1 MVLVAAACYAT
12 AGVARELGPEESTVP
27 TLAALRS
34 LLGAALLAAVAL
46 AARRTGNRGA
56 PLRSV
61 PHGAWALAALGMALF
76 AVAYFT
82 GMRLTGI
89 ATGTVVAL
97 ASAPLIT
104 GALEAVLWRRVPSG
118 RWLAATVAAIVGIS
132 MLVFAG
138 GGVDAEPLGV
148 AAAVA
153 AGLGYATFAMAARR
167 IMDRGVRADA
177 AMSVVFGLAGVIL
190 LPGMAADDPS
200 WVATPGGAALVAWL
214 GAVTVALAYWLY
226 STGLRSIAPSDATML
241 TLAEPVLATVFALIL
256 LDQRPRAAGWFGIAV
271 VIGALVLA
279 SRGGPRPSVAIV
291 PLASRPDLWTQAAQW
306 SVEQWRH
313 EFPSDTIDTYL
324 DQYRAAANGA
334 GGVLEVWAA
343 LSPDGGLAGVATL
356 VDDDELPDA
365 IEPGPWLAAVY
376 VEPTAR
382 GSGVGTA
389 LVTHVASRATVL
401 GHRYLFLYTAD
412 RRDWYERRGW
422 LALRESSV
430 RGTAV
435 TVMRLSDG
443 PVSPRGTS
451 GPRSRP

>member
-12 AGVARELGPEESTVP
+12 AGVARELGPESSTVP

-34 LLGAALLAAVAL
+34 LLGAAILSVVAL
-46 AARRTGNRGA
+46 AARRTGKPGA

-61 PHGAWALAALGMALF
+61 PTGAWFLAATGMALF
-76 AVAYFT
+76 AVGYFT

-104 GALEAVLWRRVPSG
+104 GVLEAVLWRRPPTR
-118 RWLAATVAAIVGIS
+118 RWLVSTTAAIAGIS
-132 MLVFAG
+132 LLVLAG
-138 GGVDAEPLGV
+138 GGAEAEPLGV

-153 AGLGYATFAMAARR
+153 AGLGYATFAMSARR

-177 AMSVVFGLAGVIL
+177 AMAVVFGLAGIVL

-200 WVATPGGAALVAWL
+200 WVATQGGAALVAWL

-226 STGLRSIAPSDATML
+226 STGLRSVAPSDATML
-241 TLAEPVLATVFALIL
+241 TLAEPVLATIFALVL
-256 LDQRPRAAGWFGIAV
+256 LDQRPSAAGWLGIAV
-271 VIGALVLA
+271 VVGALAVA
-279 SRGGPRPSVAIV
+279 SRGGSRQSPTIV
-291 PLASRPDLWTQAAQW
+291 PLASRPDLWGQAAQW

-313 EFPSDTIDTYL
+313 EFPSDTVDTYL
-324 DQYRAAANGA
+324 SQYRTAADGA
-334 GGVLEVWAA
+334 DGVLEVWAA
-343 LSPDGGLAGVATL
+343 LSPEGGLVGIATL

-365 IEPGPWLAAVY
+365 TEPGPWLAAVY
-376 VEPTAR
+376 VEPAAR
-382 GSGVGTA
+382 GAGVGSA
-389 LVTHVASRATVL
+389 LVSHVASRARVL
-401 GHRYLFLYTAD
+401 GHEHLFLYTAD

-430 RGTAV
+430 RDTAV
-435 TVMRLSDG
+435 TVMRLPG
-443 PVSPRGTS
+443 GAVNP
-451 GPRSRP
+451 

>member
-12 AGVARELGPEESTVP
+12 AGVARELGPGDSTVP

-46 AARRTGNRGA
+46 AARRTGKRGA

-61 PHGAWALAALGMALF
+61 PIGSWALAALGMALF
-76 AVAYFT
+76 AVGYFT

-104 GALEAVLWRRVPSG
+104 GALEAVLWRRAPSG
-118 RWLAATVAAIVGIS
+118 RWLAATAAAIAGIS
-132 MLVFAG
+132 LLVFAG
-138 GGVDAEPLGV
+138 GGAEVDPLGV

-177 AMSVVFGLAGVIL
+177 AMAVVFGLAGIIL
-190 LPGMAADDPS
+190 LPGLAADDPS

-214 GAVTVALAYWLY
+214 GTVTVALAYWLY
-226 STGLRSIAPSDATML
+226 STGLRSVAPSDATML
-241 TLAEPVLATVFALIL
+241 TLAEPVLATVFAVIL
-256 LDQRPRAAGWFGIAV
+256 LDQRPSAAGWLGIAV
-271 VIGALVLA
+271 VVGALVLA
-279 SRGGPRPSVAIV
+279 SRGGSRESLTIV
-291 PLASRPDLWTQAAQW
+291 PLASRPDLWGRAAQW

-313 EFPSDTIDTYL
+313 EFPSDTVDTYL
-324 DQYRAAANGA
+324 SQYRAAADGA
-334 GGVLEVWAA
+334 DGVLEVWAA
-343 LSPDGGLAGVATL
+343 LSPDGGLVGVATL

-382 GSGVGTA
+382 GTGIGSA
-389 LVTHVASRATVL
+389 LVSHVASRAGAL
-401 GHRYLFLYTAD
+401 GHEHLFLYTAD

-422 LALRESSV
+422 LAIRESAV

-435 TVMRLSDG
+435 TVMRLSGD
-443 PVSPRGTS
+443 PVSP
-451 GPRSRP
+451 

>member
-12 AGVARELGPEESTVP
+12 AGVARELGPPASTVP

-34 LLGAALLAAVAL
+34 LVGAALLAALWLVG
-46 AARRTGNRGA
+46 RRRGSAGA

-61 PHGAWALAALGMALF
+61 PVRLWAVAAAGMALF
-76 AVAYFT
+76 AVGYFT

-104 GALEAVLWRRVPSG
+104 GALEALLWRRVPSS
-118 RWLAATVAAIVGIS
+118 RWLAATAAAIAGIS
-132 MLVFAG
+132 LLVFAG
-138 GGVDAEPLGV
+138 GGAEADPLGV

-177 AMSVVFGLAGVIL
+177 AMAVVFGLAGLAL

-226 STGLRSIAPSDATML
+226 STGLRSVAPSDATML
-241 TLAEPVLATVFALIL
+241 TLAEPVLATIFALVL
-256 LDQRPRAAGWFGIAV
+256 LDQRPGAAGWIGIAV
-271 VIGALVLA
+271 VVGALVVA
-279 SRGGPRPSVAIV
+279 SRGGSRQSPAIV
-291 PLASRPDLWTQAAQW
+291 PLASRPDLWGQAAQW

-313 EFPSDTIDTYL
+313 EFPSDTVDTYL
-324 DQYRAAANGA
+324 SQYRAAAVGA
-334 GGVLEVWAA
+334 AGVLEVWAA
-343 LSPDGGLAGVATL
+343 LSPDGGLVGIATL

-376 VEPTAR
+376 VEPAAR
-382 GSGVGTA
+382 GSGVGSA
-389 LVTHVASRATVL
+389 LVSHVASRARVL
-401 GHRYLFLYTAD
+401 GHEHLYLYTAD

-430 RGTAV
+430 RSTAV
-435 TVMRLSDG
+435 TVMRLPAG
-443 PVSPRGTS
+443 PLNP
-451 GPRSRP
+451 